1 MFPSPLDVIRP
12 QNYCIK
18 GHFFLD
24 KATAC
29 VRFRLQS
36 ESVTLSVD
44 YLISSAQAGS
54 APAWV
59 FLLGLRGAERE
70 AADGTL
76 ATRE

>member
-1 MFPSPLDVIRP
+1 MFSSPLDVIRP

-18 GHFFLD
+18 RHFFLD

-29 VRFRLQS
+29 VKFKLQS

-59 FLLGLRGAERE
+59 FLLGLWGADHED
-70 AADGTL
+70 ANGTL
-76 ATRE
+76 TNRE